1 MTNFLLFAAFL
12 LPLAAT
18 AAPAPGDDVIAA
30 MKKADQAQMVLD
42 INRKDAARASGNL
55 GAQASKI
62 AAECNAAVE
71 KALAS
76 GSTART
82 ILLVDGY
89 KEVALGTVKPEHC
102 APLAELAAQFDAKTA
117 VAKSDRDVAV
127 TKPFKAAGLTG
138 DKLAWAI
145 RWSKNDYDFY
155 GVGGTILGPAQVKA
169 ARVVFLVT
177 GDADHVWELHRYVFM
192 GDKLMGTT
200 QQQFLVRPGPSKF
213 R

>member
-1 MTNFLLFAAFL
+1 MTKLLMLAAFL
-12 LPLAAT
+12 FPAFAS
-18 AAPAPGDDVIAA
+18 AAPSDDVIAA
-30 MKKADQAQMVLD
+30 MKQADQAQMVLD
-42 INRKDAARASGNL
+42 IDRKDAARASDNL
-55 GAQASKI
+55 GAQAVKI
-62 AAECNAAVE
+62 AAECNTAVD

-76 GSTART
+76 GLTART

-117 VAKSDRDVAV
+117 AAKAEREAAI
-127 TKPFKAAGLTG
+127 TRPFKAAGLTG

-155 GVGGTILGPAQVKA
+155 GVAGTILKPAQVKA
-169 ARVVFLVT
+169 AKVMFLIT